1 MAFSQKKARTSTAQ
15 RCQTPV
21 LVIKKAMPAVG
32 GCGGCEGCE
41 GCLAKCPSISHYKPK
56 DHCNNHD
63 DAVDDEEDFCL
74 PGGTKK
80 TTRNNER
87 RREEKEESEE
97 NTRQNTHKRTFLII
111 NASVLRGGA
120 ERERER
126 V

>member
-1 MAFSQKKARTSTAQ
+1 M
-15 RCQTPV
+15 
-21 LVIKKAMPAVG
+21 
-32 GCGGCEGCE
+32 EGYEGYE

-56 DHCNNHD
+56 DHCNNHHH

-87 RREEKEESEE
+87 RRAEKEESEE
-97 NTRQNTHKRTFLII
+97 KTRQNTHKRTFLII
-111 NASVLRGGA
+111 NPSVLRGP